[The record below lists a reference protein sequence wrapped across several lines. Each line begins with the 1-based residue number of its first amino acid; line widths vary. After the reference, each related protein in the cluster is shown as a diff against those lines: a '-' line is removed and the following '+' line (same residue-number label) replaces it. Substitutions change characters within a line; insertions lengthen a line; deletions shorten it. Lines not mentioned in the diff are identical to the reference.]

1 MPGAIAEG
9 WGEGGSF
16 LMHALH
22 TNKAT
27 LPFPLVNGASFTKD
41 GMGVGRSPRMHYTQT
56 KPHSPSPALIP
67 IPSPGG
73 PSPFTLVSEA
83 SFTRERGSW
92 SESIFRSERAE
103 RAGAR
108 PVHFGKDGGKTAPAF
123 PALPPSLAVGMGVG
137 RSACGAASA

>member
-27 LPFPLVNGASFTKD
+27 PPFPLVNGASFTKD

-67 IPSPGG
+67 IPSPRGR
-73 PSPFTLVSEA
+73 
-83 SFTRERGSW
+83 RERG
-92 SESIFRSERAE
+92 RSRPSMAFATLVHPARRR

-108 PVHFGKDGGKTAPAF
+108 PVHFGKD
-123 PALPPSLAVGMGVG
+123 GMGVG